1 MEIRIGRADQLK
13 WVMKMVIS
21 RRDIYRKRS
30 RAILK
35 SVMKMAVGD
44 DFWKRVDV
52 RIGREAEQF

>member
-1 MEIRIGRADQLK
+1 
-13 WVMKMVIS
+13 MKMVIS

-52 RIGREAEQF
+52 YNIIEEEKQSNYKISDENGHW